1 MDLIFH
7 AQDTTYK
14 SPFGAVSA
22 GTPIRFQADLPKDGT
37 LVQPQLLVCR
47 DGQWD
52 QPQIIPMTLQQTLP
66 QVNRFRA
73 AYTPKQPAL
82 LFYRFSCTHEGKTV
96 DFYSDPDGK
105 AVLQGDCWWQLTV
118 YDPAYQTPDFIK
130 GGLYYQIF
138 PDRFFCSKKAKQ
150 NVPADRILHPDFSG
164 LPECAGKDSQQ

>member
-66 QVNRFRA
+66 TKRIVSNVDAGGYAQRTIFDNSAPLKNIQSGSGSSHTTTVTTPERF
-73 AYTPKQPAL
+73 
-82 LFYRFSCTHEGKTV
+82 
-96 DFYSDPDGK
+96 
-105 AVLQGDCWWQLTV
+105 
-118 YDPAYQTPDFIK
+118 
-130 GGLYYQIF
+130 
-138 PDRFFCSKKAKQ
+138 
-150 NVPADRILHPDFSG
+150 
-164 LPECAGKDSQQ
+164 

>member
-52 QPQIIPMTLQQTLP
+52 QPQIIPMTLQQTGQPIPRCLYAKTAGAFVLP
-66 QVNRFRA
+66 
-73 AYTPKQPAL
+73 
-82 LFYRFSCTHEGKTV
+82 LF
-96 DFYSDPDGK
+96 
-105 AVLQGDCWWQLTV
+105 
-118 YDPAYQTPDFIK
+118 
-130 GGLYYQIF
+130 
-138 PDRFFCSKKAKQ
+138 
-150 NVPADRILHPDFSG
+150 LH
-164 LPECAGKDSQQ
+164 A